1 MDEEMLKEELAEHFT
16 NLKTIDLIANE
27 SFKPLYESLVRTL
40 KEYFEEDSE

>member
-1 MDEEMLKEELAEHFT
+1 MDEEMLKEELEEHFT
-16 NLKTIDLIANE
+16 NLKNIDLIASE